1 MLATSATPRA
11 APCASA
17 VPATLDPTPIV
28 VRMLMK
34 VGLSLERAAMR
45 AFTMAVVRVSKSYPL
60 QSQKT
65 S

>member
-45 AFTMAVVRVSKSYPL
+45 AFTMAVAR
-60 QSQKT
+60 
-65 S
+65 